1 LTPTKIVADSVP
13 AVQTQTANEAYR
25 EHLNSSCWACEGG
38 HYCSTEEFLDWV
50 AAREDSRVDR

>member
-1 LTPTKIVADSVP
+1 MSTVTDTSP

-38 HYCSTEEFLDWV
+38 HWCSTLDVLDWL
-50 AAREDSRVDR
+50 AAREDSRAK